1 MRHNFECRRRTCRIT
16 RQVIIVNT
24 PRHEGDSHMKKAL
37 DERQKIEKNT
47 ITRNIKR
54 MKFKVLREEK
64 TELLDFFRS

>member
-1 MRHNFECRRRTCRIT
+1 M
-16 RQVIIVNT
+16 IIVNT